1 MITIMNNDYDSGRI
15 VVRVVMMVYCNTTNF
30 LLIFLVMLL
39 VLARKKM
46 NEMACWNF
54 TGGES

>member
-1 MITIMNNDYDSGRI
+1 M
-15 VVRVVMMVYCNTTNF
+15 VMMMVMVVYCNPTNLLLVF
-30 LLIFLVMLL
+30 LAMLL
-39 VLARKKM
+39 VLARKKKM